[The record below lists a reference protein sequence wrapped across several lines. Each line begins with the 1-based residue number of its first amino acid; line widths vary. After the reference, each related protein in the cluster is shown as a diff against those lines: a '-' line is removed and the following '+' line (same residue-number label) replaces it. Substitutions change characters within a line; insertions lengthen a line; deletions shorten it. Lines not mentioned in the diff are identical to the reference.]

1 LTTLKAINFKISFV
15 NILVAIRFVRHSVIN
30 FPSRLTCSGSTV
42 SHLLATKPAGFDDAE
57 AGGGEF
63 AGADVLGALPS
74 GSPSRLSSLPLSA
87 AAAAAG
93 LYHWQRDETNTQVEN
108 ARLNLPAC
116 LISWEI
122 IVI

>member
-1 LTTLKAINFKISFV
+1 
-15 NILVAIRFVRHSVIN
+15 
-30 FPSRLTCSGSTV
+30 
-42 SHLLATKPAGFDDAE
+42 LLATKPAGFGAAE

-93 LYHWQRDETNTQVEN
+93 LYHGQRDETHKSEKRDDRQKKGFREAGTISAFNKGH
-108 ARLNLPAC
+108 LNGGDGLV
-116 LISWEI
+116 L
-122 IVI
+122 